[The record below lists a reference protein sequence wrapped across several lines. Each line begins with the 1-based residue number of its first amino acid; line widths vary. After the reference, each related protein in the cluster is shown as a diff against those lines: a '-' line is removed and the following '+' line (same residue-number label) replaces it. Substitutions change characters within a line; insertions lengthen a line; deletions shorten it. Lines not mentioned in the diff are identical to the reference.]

1 MVWVILSVCHDW
13 YDDLHDSY
21 FSDSNYGDGVSMMP
35 WRMTLLV
42 VVVVDEGLRWI
53 DAYDLN
59 DWNVVMVVV
68 VASWSLEE
76 DGGS

>member
-1 MVWVILSVCHDW
+1 MVMTVCHDW
-13 YDDLHDSY
+13 YDDSHDSY

-42 VVVVDEGLRWI
+42 VVVVDEGPRWI

-59 DWNVVMVVV
+59 DLSVVMVVV
-68 VASWSLEE
+68 SASSWLLAE